1 MERFS
6 IRLFLMLQSLKHS
19 VVDILLTFSGTMFID
34 NIKFEYYFNEICF
47 LVAYDG
53 FLKPNEF
60 ENDADFMRDDLI
72 STLMDSFGLYE
83 FSVFL

>member
-1 MERFS
+1 M
-6 IRLFLMLQSLKHS
+6 
-19 VVDILLTFSGTMFID
+19 
-34 NIKFEYYFNEICF
+34 
-47 LVAYDG
+47 AYDG